1 MNHDPGTEAQIILPH
16 TRYDERRTHGLMWC
30 WHKDNT
36 CLLIASVDDVPVYLD
51 CANIKAMIK
60 LYINAATESH
70 RKAGFISTK
79 ITDAEE
85 GWYLRAVNADP
96 LMSHAEQS
104 VCKGLECWPIFV
116 FVLDLDTTKKI
127 LYVVIHT
134 TGSRRACEVVRPDME
149 RIVKR
154 SPDVFVEVPG
164 YLHVETAQRIFLAEN
179 VVESRNVGV
188 VSEVIKVER

>member
-1 MNHDPGTEAQIILPH
+1 
-16 TRYDERRTHGLMWC
+16 MWC
-30 WHKDNT
+30 WHQDNP
-36 CLLIASVDDVPVYLD
+36 CLLIAPVDDVPIDLD

-60 LYINAATESH
+60 LYINAAAESH
-70 RKAGFISTK
+70 RKAGFIGTK
-79 ITDAEE
+79 VTDAEE
-85 GWYLRAVNADP
+85 GWYLLAVNADS

-104 VCKGLECWPIFV
+104 VCKGLEYWPIFV
-116 FVLDLDTTKKI
+116 VVLDLDTTKKI

-154 SPDVFVEVPG
+154 GPDVFVEVPG